1 MRKLHRWISAA
12 AMALLAWVAITGT
25 LLACLEVTVPYTGML
40 PSNYPQPGPF
50 QFDAK
55 GPALDANALEAQ
67 LLTALRAA
75 TTANQGAGITAVDI
89 QLQGDVAA
97 PHANVTLTGRDVQR
111 FAFDAGT
118 GASLAPVATTSQ
130 VETIAT
136 ATGRGRFQVA
146 FLRARPYLHYWLE
159 RLHRGNVIGISGQ
172 VMDILTGLSFIF
184 LSVTG
189 IVMYFQML
197 ARRRKI
203 GRPALF
209 WK

>member
-1 MRKLHRWISAA
+1 VRKLHRWISAA

-50 QFDAK
+50 QFDAH
-55 GPALDANALEAQ
+55 GPALDASALEAQ
-67 LLTALRAA
+67 LLTSLRA
-75 TTANQGAGITAVDI
+75 TTRANHGAGITAVDI
-89 QLQGDVAA
+89 QLQGDVATPRA
-97 PHANVTLTGRDVQR
+97 SVTLTGGDVQQ
-111 FAFDAGT
+111 FTFDAST
-118 GASLAPVATTSQ
+118 GKSLAPVTSTSQ
-130 VETIAT
+130 VANIAA
-136 ATGRGRFQVA
+136 ATGRGHFQVA

-159 RLHRGNVIGISGQ
+159 RLHRGNIIGISGQ